1 MMIKEVIGSLVE
13 IFNQLGLSLRK
24 RIYLGQKF
32 KIDNVSY
39 KVTGFDRSSESDD
52 YIVYLEP
59 LEENIKGE

>member
-1 MMIKEVIGSLVE
+1 MIKEVIGSLVE

-39 KVTGFDRSSESDD
+39 KVTGFDRNSESDD

-59 LEENIKGE
+59 LEENIRGE

>member
-1 MMIKEVIGSLVE
+1 MMIKQVIGSLLE

-39 KVTGFDRSSESDD
+39 KVTGFDRSSESED

-59 LEENIKGE
+59 LEINK

>member
-1 MMIKEVIGSLVE
+1 MMIKEFFGSLVE

-39 KVTGFDRSSESDD
+39 KVTGFDRSSESEG

-59 LEENIKGE
+59 FEKNKKEN